1 MGNNFEFDKIVW
13 AIAFGILTI
22 IFSNNIGDVL
32 YNPNTHVDKSG
43 YKIEVKDDLSNQN
56 DGASKEL
63 PAIIDINTI
72 MSQAN
77 ASHGA
82 EIFSKCSVC
91 HTNEKQAL
99 HKVGPNLWGIV
110 NAKTARHGDFAYSV
124 AMKTLGDSGSVWT
137 EETLYRYLFSP
148 KKYIP
153 GTKMSFVGIK
163 DDKDRA
169 DLIAYLASLK

>member
-1 MGNNFEFDKIVW
+1 
-13 AIAFGILTI
+13 
-22 IFSNNIGDVL
+22 
-32 YNPNTHVDKSG
+32 
-43 YKIEVKDDLSNQN
+43 
-56 DGASKEL
+56 
-63 PAIIDINTI
+63 
-72 MSQAN
+72 
-77 ASHGA
+77 
-82 EIFSKCSVC
+82 
-91 HTNEKQAL
+91 L

-137 EETLYRYLFSP
+137 EEILYRYLFSP